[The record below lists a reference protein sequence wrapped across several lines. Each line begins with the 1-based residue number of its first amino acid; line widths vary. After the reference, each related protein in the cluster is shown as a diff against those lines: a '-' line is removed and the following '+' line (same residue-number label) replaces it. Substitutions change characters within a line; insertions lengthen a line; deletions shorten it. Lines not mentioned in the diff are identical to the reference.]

1 MRKTA
6 NKKRKSNHSTL
17 RIWSPFKKTNTLL
30 PWSLS
35 SSLHW
40 RPDQIPLIKTHAP
53 RKQGWRR
60 LSIQW
65 LINCCDMAMAYERT
79 RECRKNFC
87 AIHEA
92 LAKLYKSTKF
102 PMVSWLNNSIKIMLP
117 WLIGSKMPGARVE
130 VLLAPDADVQKD
142 GWNSWIHPC
151 FCNVMSF
158 NYSSVQKKLEDCEPW
173 NWGAKHVPSVFILDL
188 PQTQ

>member
-1 MRKTA
+1 MLHENRDEGDSVYNGSSIA
-6 NKKRKSNHSTL
+6 V
-17 RIWSPFKKTNTLL
+17 IWLWPMS
-30 PWSLS
+30 
-35 SSLHW
+35 
-40 RPDQIPLIKTHAP
+40 
-53 RKQGWRR
+53 
-60 LSIQW
+60 
-65 LINCCDMAMAYERT
+65 ET

-173 NWGAKHVPSVFILDL
+173 NWGAKTCSFSFYFGSTPNPVRLEIWRLCVSVGPVFW
-188 PQTQ
+188 